1 MKSKKLKP
9 KKTRKGYVKKNK
21 TRGGGRYNANRES
34 NNEGNSLNNGNG
46 FNQGNGYN
54 QGYPEY
60 QGNQE
65 NRAEWQEAINQPWQ
79 YTRNRDNLPQPW
91 LAGNNNAYV
100 NGNVAGNNAN
110 AYVNGNVG
118 NGNGNGNGNAT
129 GYNYEWDEDTD
140 EDSDDDEQD
149 YENYQDYL
157 EDLTEGWRQGCT
169 TTTLQEKLHAVN
181 VEIEK
186 VADKYDTLVQ
196 GIANQTL
203 GDYVETG
210 SLVSSR
216 SAELSEWHR
225 DASRR
230 ASQFQR
236 ISESDLNKA
245 FLYLLPSFDS
255 EKKYMILDENDDDTA
270 MHVMIRYYAYK
281 MITALFTRANITQA
295 VIQYDYTESD
305 HRFLE
310 NLLGVMRS
318 ASQITNQYLREEWDG
333 FVETPMDQTMYV
345 HSGGN
350 MTVMLAGMICYLHD
364 TWNSPNYRYGQ
375 YENTLLDEIRFEF
388 DTELNNIYGGLD
400 DFYLPLTKRMRED
413 EWFGQSIQKNTEKIS
428 DIDLIFMGPDY
439 FVDDIH
445 TNGYMFQINELTA
458 YVLRR
463 ILVSAHRGDGSRE
476 SAIAYH
482 VMPFAGEFDEDW
494 KNFKFSNM
502 SGITPEH
509 TADMR
514 ALNEKD
520 YYGYRQSSNRIDD
533 VPMYL
538 NRIKQGYQPF
548 FGLNLSNI
556 PDDLQYDYANK
567 YGECID
573 CSIGAK
579 TNDLYNHKQENYIQG
594 NYYTI
599 NTLTYELNYI
609 LQGPVDDKYE
619 KRKDRYDFLMSI
631 NNPFVNTLFQIMGRH
646 IT

>member
-9 KKTRKGYVKKNK
+9 RKTKKGYVKKNK
-21 TRGGGRYNANRES
+21 TRGGGRYNADGEWND
-34 NNEGNSLNNGNG
+34 NGNNSNWNDQG
-46 FNQGNGYN
+46 NNQGNN
-54 QGYPEY
+54 Q
-60 QGNQE
+60 
-65 NRAEWQEAINQPWQ
+65 AEWQEGINQPWQ
-79 YTRNRDNLPQPW
+79 HTRNRDNLQQPW
-91 LAGNNNAYV
+91 LAGNNND
-100 NGNVAGNNAN
+100 NAN

-118 NGNGNGNGNAT
+118 NGNVGNGNENGNGNGNAT

-169 TTTLQEKLHAVN
+169 TTTLQEKIQAVN
-181 VEIEK
+181 VEIK
-186 VADKYDTLVQ
+186 NVADNYDTLVQ

-203 GDYVETG
+203 GDYVDTG
-210 SLVSSR
+210 SLVPSR

-236 ISESDLNKA
+236 ISEADLNQA
-245 FLYLLPSFDS
+245 FLYLLPSFDA
-255 EKKYMILDENDDDTA
+255 EKKYMILDEGESDKDTA

-295 VIQYDYTESD
+295 VIQYDYRESE

-350 MTVMLAGMICYLHD
+350 MTVMIAGMLCYLHD
-364 TWNSPNYRYGQ
+364 TWNSPKYRYGQ
-375 YENTLLDEIRFEF
+375 YANTLLDQIRYEF
-388 DTELNNIYGGLD
+388 DTELNEIYGGLD

-428 DIDLIFMGPDY
+428 DIDLLFMGPDY

-494 KNFKFSNM
+494 KTFKFSNM
-502 SGITPEH
+502 SGITPQH

-533 VPMYL
+533 VHMYL

-548 FGLNLSNI
+548 FGLDLSKI
-556 PDDLQYDYANK
+556 PEDLQYDYANK
-567 YGECID
+567 YGECLD

-579 TNDLYNHKQENYIQG
+579 TNDLYNHKQENYIEG

-609 LQGPVDDKYE
+609 LQGPRDDKYD

-631 NNPFVNTLFQIMGRH
+631 NDDFVNALFQIMGRH